1 MKRSLAL
8 FLALVVLFTSIPFGV
23 LAKSDRV
30 NNIRKIGRAA
40 NEPDM
45 GVEKRPEAPIEKDAT
60 IDREEASASAQ
71 KPESLPQM
79 AMMRTP
85 AQRET
90 IEINSKE
97 DFLKLWNTEEF
108 YSGFGP
114 SSYQPGPGYDNGDA
128 WHHGVKN
135 KDIVLNVDIEV
146 SSDEINAP
154 IPKNEHDP
162 IHNFGFGMDSCTFN
176 GNNHTI
182 TVTKGTRDIYPL
194 FGDIKS
200 AYDNETSRDIK
211 DLNIVY
217 KGDVMG
223 SAFARNILSNN
234 STGSNVDYKISNIKV
249 DVEGSILPYATLIP
263 AIQSLG
269 REDLPK
275 EKYTDFP
282 RFDTETFAVGMAYLL
297 DSAQIDGYTLNVK
310 GNIGSP
316 EVKKH
321 EYAKTDLVHAKSSG
335 LFIRKNW
342 YNFKVFAG
350 VKNVN
355 INVDGGIYAHS
366 QNFRAEAYGIG
377 SDVQNKRY
385 NNLNINVK
393 GDIEAKATGKI
404 VFTKN
409 YSYGHDPSLAA
420 GFARDL
426 HQLENSQI
434 NVGGSI
440 RSINE
445 TDIDMDTTAAGIGL
459 FDYINN
465 HKGPNDSGLTDE
477 NSLEKHPLT
486 VKNVEV
492 TVGKDIY
499 AESTKAPRYKKDSG
513 GKDIIIKTQAVGGML
528 NTLASGLI
536 NFDNFS
542 DNKIKVNGDIVAKS
556 DYGKETKAAY
566 SRAFLWGYFTG
577 NNNEFSAN
585 SIKSTA
591 KDNFAYAAPY
601 LHFLKGEKNKVSVP
615 SGIFVDSSEDY
626 AAGVATY
633 VTEYYGEKNTAEV
646 GPITTTHPAEVG
658 GFATEVI
665 AHRNHNN
672 PNSTD
677 KRKYYVAPVVKNV
690 HIEPEIIVNSDGQN
704 YKSKVWLGGFTG
716 YNAGTIENCSVK
728 LKDPIALK
736 VSEDAKI
743 GGFVGEN
750 GGKILNSSA
759 CIKSIEVDGGKN
771 NLNVAGFAAYANGDT
786 IKNSSAFVNDFI
798 KVTNGNYVNVGGF
811 RGIAFDCRDDN
822 NSAQV
827 GEDITVTNNSGPVTV
842 GGYGGKIRAYSGKL
856 NPEIFN
862 STALVFGDVKGQTTA
877 PSFNP
882 QGAPILANTSAGF
895 IGVVQGKVF
904 QDPQGRIG
912 VRPVDVFDSAAYVG
926 GKMISEYPDKN
937 RINGSVGILFGGRLK
952 GFTVI
957 ANYTDD
963 DVQNVITANNYL
975 EGMGNSQ
982 FDDNTNYYV
991 EVKDGKR
998 TAWPIYVS
1006 DQPDGSQSFD
1016 KTNPDKPIGEIEIAH
1031 RTFQKDYWEKDAS
1044 PEKVTLP
1051 YKDFDYVKNN
1061 GGLTLEGF
1069 SKDKDAIAT
1078 SADFS
1083 KASLEK
1089 YCARH
1094 MAIRSN
1100 KVTYDILGIPSP
1112 AKMGNVIFDL
1122 NYKKDDGNAAGKYKE
1137 VEGTL
1142 GLGLA
1147 DKFPPNPQRSG
1158 YEFLGWN
1165 TAADGKGAA
1174 FTKDSPVAED
1184 VTVYAQWKKIE
1195 KPTPPT
1201 PDKPVTPPTPAK
1213 PGGQSYFV
1221 PSVKLN
1227 TKDHFAYLFG
1237 YPDCTF
1243 RPDQSMTRAEVAAMF
1258 VRLMEKAPDASA
1270 VSFKDVA
1277 PGAWYYDYIA
1287 KAEAAGILK
1296 GYEDGSFRP
1305 QGEITRAEFAAIAT
1319 RFDKL
1324 SPAPMA
1330 FTDVANDYWA
1340 HDAIAAA
1347 YGKGWIAGYEDN
1359 TFRPTQSIKRSEV
1372 ATLTNQVLNR
1382 YADKDW
1388 VQANRHAIVNFTD
1401 VNESHWAFYPI
1412 TEATNGHDYT
1422 RKPDGKNETW
1432 IQLNHLERR

>member
-1 MKRSLAL
+1 MRRRLAL

-23 LAKSDRV
+23 WAKSDRV
-30 NNIRKIGRAA
+30 NSIRKIDRVAD
-40 NEPDM
+40 EPDM
-45 GVEKRPEAPIEKDAT
+45 GMQKRPEVPIEKDAA
-60 IDREEASASAQ
+60 IDREEALAPVQ
-71 KPESLPQM
+71 KPESLPQV
-79 AMMRTP
+79 AMMRAP
-85 AQRET
+85 APRER

-97 DFLKLWNTEEF
+97 DFLKLWNTTEY

-114 SSYQPGPGYDNGDA
+114 SSYQPGPGYDKGDA

-135 KDIVLNVDIEV
+135 KDIVLNVNIEV

-154 IPKNEHDP
+154 IQKNEHDP
-162 IHNFGFGMDSCTFN
+162 IHNFGFGMEDCTFN

-194 FGDIKS
+194 FGDIRS
-200 AYDNETSRDIK
+200 TYNNETSRDIK
-211 DLNIVY
+211 DLNILY
-217 KGDVMG
+217 KGDVVG
-223 SAFARNILSNN
+223 SAFARNILSSN
-234 STGSNVDYKISNIKV
+234 SFSPVVDYKISNIKV
-249 DVEGSILPYATLIP
+249 NVDGNILPYATLIP
-263 AIQSLG
+263 AKQSLG
-269 REDLPK
+269 REDIQSS
-275 EKYTDFP
+275 EFTGFP

-297 DSAQIDGYTLNVK
+297 DSAEIDGYTLNVK
-310 GNIGSP
+310 GDIGSP

-321 EYAKTDLVHAKSSG
+321 NLAKTDLVYARASG
-335 LFIRKNW
+335 LFIRKNM
-342 YNFKVFAG
+342 YDFKVFAG
-350 VKNVN
+350 VKNVD
-355 INVDGGIYAHS
+355 IHVGGGIYAHA
-366 QNFRAEAYGIG
+366 QNFRAEAFGIG

-385 NNLNINVK
+385 TALNIDVK

-409 YSYGHDPSLAA
+409 YSYGHEPSMAA

-426 HQLENSQI
+426 HQLENSKI

-459 FDYINN
+459 WDYINN
-465 HKGPNDSGLTDE
+465 HKGPGESGLTDE
-477 NSLEKHPLT
+477 NSLEKYPQT
-486 VKNVEV
+486 IKNVEV
-492 TVGKDIY
+492 TVGGDIY
-499 AESTKAPRYKKDSG
+499 AESTKAPKFNTNIVIG
-513 GKDIIIKTQAVGGML
+513 TEAVGGML
-528 NTLASGLI
+528 NTMESGLR
-536 NFDNFS
+536 NFDDFS
-542 DNKIKVNGDIVAKS
+542 NNKIKINGDIVAKS
-556 DYGKETKAAY
+556 AYGQVTKAAF
-566 SRAFLWGYFTG
+566 SRAYLWGYFTG

-615 SGIFVDSSEDY
+615 GGIFVDSLEDY
-626 AAGVATY
+626 AAGVATN
-633 VTEYYGEKNTAEV
+633 VTEYDGEKNTTEV
-646 GPITTTHPAEVG
+646 GPITTTHPAEVA
-658 GFATEVI
+658 GFATEI
-665 AHRNHNN
+665 RTHKHHSN
-672 PNSTD
+672 PKETD
-677 KRKYYVAPVVKNV
+677 KRKFYVAPVVKNV
-690 HIEPEIIVNSDGQN
+690 HIEPEIIVNSDGQEG
-704 YKSKVWLGGFTG
+704 KSKVWLGGFTG
-716 YNAGTIENCSVK
+716 YNAGTIENCSVRIK
-728 LKDPIALK
+728 APIALK
-736 VSEDAKI
+736 VSEDAKV
-743 GGFVGEN
+743 GGFVAEN
-750 GGKILNSSA
+750 AGKILNSSA
-759 CIKSIEVDGGKN
+759 CIKSIEVDGGGN
-771 NLNVAGFAAYANGDT
+771 HLNVAGFAAYGNGDA
-786 IKNSSAFVNDFI
+786 IRNSSAFVNDSI
-798 KVTNGNYVNVGGF
+798 NVTNGNYVNVGGF
-811 RGIAFDCRDDN
+811 RGIAFDCTDDN
-822 NSAQV
+822 NAAQI
-827 GEDITVTNNSGPVTV
+827 GEDLTATENKGPVTI
-842 GGYGGKIRAYSGKL
+842 GGYAGKIQAHSGTL
-856 NPEIFN
+856 NPEVKN
-862 STALVFGDVKGQTTA
+862 STSLVFGDVKGQTTA
-877 PSFNP
+877 PSFNA
-882 QGAPILANTSAGF
+882 QGAPILGNTSAGF
-895 IGVVQGKVF
+895 IGVVRGKVF
-904 QDPQGRIG
+904 QDSQGRTG

-963 DVQNVITANNYL
+963 GAQNVITANNYL
-975 EGMGNSQ
+975 EGMGYSK
-982 FDDNTNYYV
+982 FDENTNYYV

-1069 SKDKDAIAT
+1069 SKDKDTIAT
-1078 SADFS
+1078 GTDFS
-1083 KASLEK
+1083 KATLEK

-1112 AKMGNVIFDL
+1112 AKVGKVIFDL

-1174 FTKDSPVAED
+1174 FTKDSLVNED

-1195 KPTPPT
+1195 
-1201 PDKPVTPPTPAK
+1201 KPVTPPTPAK

-1237 YPDCTF
+1237 YPDSTF
-1243 RPDQSMTRAEVAAMF
+1243 RPDKSMTRAEVAAMF

-1270 VSFKDVA
+1270 ASFKDVA

-1372 ATLTNQVLNR
+1372 AALTNQVLNR
-1382 YADKDW
+1382 FADKDW
-1388 VQANRHAIVNFTD
+1388 VQANRQAIINFTD